1 MSHGKNTIRLFRGPL
16 IRMNSILPRT
26 ESLIL
31 FARPPIPGR
40 VKTRLIPALGTEGAM
55 SLYRAFLADAAEM
68 AAAIRKAWPSAGL
81 TAEWAMPDDSHAPYP
96 LPSWLPGPF
105 LHRAQSGHDLG
116 ARMAAA
122 LGRRIAHGGPAVLVG
137 TDFPGLPP
145 EIVLEAFDA
154 LARLEAN
161 SSGPRPARCAVLG
174 PARDGGYY
182 LIGLNRLESGI
193 FSGLEWGGGRV
204 FEAQSRIL
212 AEKGYR
218 IHTLPEWRDVDTPG
232 DLKALRARLAESPPE
247 TAPNTRAALESL
259 VGSPAGQVQPP
270 DTLSG

>member
-1 MSHGKNTIRLFRGPL
+1 MK
-16 IRMNSILPRT
+16 SIPPRT

-40 VKTRLIPALGTEGAM
+40 VKTRLVPALGADGAA

-68 AAAIRKAWPSAGL
+68 AAAIRKARPSAGL
-81 TAEWAMPDDSHAPYP
+81 TAEWAMPDDSHAPHP

-137 TDFPGLPP
+137 TDIPGLPT

-154 LARLEAN
+154 LARLEEN
-161 SSGPRPARCAVLG
+161 SPGSRPARCAVLG

-182 LIGLNRLESGI
+182 LIGLNRLEAGI
-193 FSGLEWGGGRV
+193 FSGLEWGSERV
-204 FEAQSRIL
+204 FEMQSRIL

-218 IHTLPEWRDVDTPG
+218 IHTLSEWRDVDTPG
-232 DLKALRARLAESPPE
+232 DLNALRARLAESPPD
-247 TAPNTRAALESL
+247 TALSTRAALESL
-259 VGSPAGQVQPP
+259 QPRP
-270 DTLSG
+270 G